1 MLCSIKTRHLN
12 NKQEKMKPM
21 DQSYQIFVLLCI
33 CSPNANPTKSM
44 QIRNVIFAVIT
55 FVYQLLGLISS
66 CVYIVRY
73 FTTNLANTLC
83 AGYQMSGLLSI
94 LYTLSIAYI
103 WRGKIQAIF
112 DDFQIFCDKSEYV
125 FSIN

>member
-1 MLCSIKTRHLN
+1 MN
-12 NKQEKMKPM
+12 
-21 DQSYQIFVLLCI
+21 QSYQIFVLLCI
-33 CSPNANPTKSM
+33 CSPNANPTKSIR
-44 QIRNVIFAVIT
+44 IRNVIFSVIA
-55 FVYQLLGLISS
+55 FVYQLLGLIAS

-103 WRGKIQAIF
+103 WRENIQTIF
-112 DDFQIFCDKSEYV
+112 DAFQIFYDECKNACELWHLIW
-125 FSIN
+125 FF